1 MDRRELLA
9 EIKRRL
15 QAVHGER
22 LKGVILYGSVAR
34 GDDGPDSDVDIL
46 VLLDD
51 PMDLGTD
58 LMRNIR
64 ALRAVSN
71 RIARHISANPV
82 SARRYDTYDC
92 PLYRQ
97 VHKEGILL

>member
-1 MDRRELLA
+1 MDRREMLA

-22 LKGVILYGSVAR
+22 LKGVVLYGSMAR
-34 GDDGPDSDVDIL
+34 GDAGPDSDVDVL

-51 PMDLGTD
+51 PVSFGKDLS
-58 LMRNIR
+58 RN
-64 ALRAVSN
+64 LRAVFQFSLD
-71 RIARHISANPV
+71 IDHPISPIPV
-82 SARRYDTYDC
+82 SATRYESYDC

-97 VHKEGILL
+97 VHKDGIRI